1 MTRIVGALRGRQRQV
16 YEIIRAGGPIT
27 QRAIHEALG
36 MKSETVSLTDFIRPL
51 GAAGLIRAAGDTTPA
66 TPAKLWEAVPAAEVE
81 DAQKVWRQRGA
92 ATPKQRLAD
101 LRSIRQLVPG
111 SHAEF
116 YTARDR
122 MLSLIALLTRMP
134 EMMFWD
140 AAEGEDLADIDQSI
154 LEMEID

>member
-1 MTRIVGALRGRQRQV
+1 M
-16 YEIIRAGGPIT
+16 
-27 QRAIHEALG
+27 
-36 MKSETVSLTDFIRPL
+36 
-51 GAAGLIRAAGDTTPA
+51 
-66 TPAKLWEAVPAAEVE
+66 
-81 DAQKVWRQRGA
+81 WRQRGA

-140 AAEGEDLADIDQSI
+140 AAEGEDLADIYESI
-154 LEMEID
+154 LEMEDYCVRLREALDLRAVDDETREKIEKLQEVRRDRGASDGEVANAKASIARLRRKLA